1 MKIDNPVDLAKWV
14 CFGAGVLLAGA
25 AGFELLGFNVV
36 RSAGP
41 EALGIVSIPFILLG
55 K

>member
-1 MKIDNPVDLAKWV
+1 MKIDNPVDLAKWII
-14 CFGAGVLLAGA
+14 FGVGILLAGA

-36 RSAGP
+36 RTAGP
-41 EALGIVSIPFILLG
+41 EVLGIVSIPFILLG